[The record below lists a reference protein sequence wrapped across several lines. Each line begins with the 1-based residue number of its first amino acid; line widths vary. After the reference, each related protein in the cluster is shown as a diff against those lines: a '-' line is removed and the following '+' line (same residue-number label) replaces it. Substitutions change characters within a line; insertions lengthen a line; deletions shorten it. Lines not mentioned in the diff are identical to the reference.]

1 MLYSLLRVEHDYAL
15 LSSSSIRATV
25 LCITNAACHKING
38 ISNLASLPASM
49 TFPTNIILIAVTG
62 CALTCPT
69 ACCHMSSRR
78 VVKRPHGA
86 LSPVPAACCHV
97 SPLHAVTFLRSV
109 LSHVPVAYCHM
120 PTCPHSMLSRVTA
133 AFFRASQ
140 ERAVTSLP
148 ATCCHMSVRCVLSLL
163 SHDVPRRAVTC
174 LREPFRTIK
183 HTNSLEWSSILKVLH
198 RGSANG

>member
-1 MLYSLLRVEHDYAL
+1 MIMPYCRHLVFALPYSASPTPLVIKY
-15 LSSSSIRATV
+15 
-25 LCITNAACHKING
+25 
-38 ISNLASLPASM
+38 LARLPASM

-97 SPLHAVTFLRSV
+97 SPLHAATFLRSV

-133 AFFRASQ
+133 AFLRASQ

-183 HTNSLEWSSILKVLH
+183 HTNSLEWSSILKVLQG
-198 RGSANG
+198 GSASG